1 MKSIYYMA
9 VKKFLYFAVNDNL
22 PDQLICNAEC
32 LHTGLDGMGFL
43 QMYEMIYYLY
53 REGKYDSKGLRLL
66 YKYQYFLTRR
76 EKAQNP

>member
-1 MKSIYYMA
+1 M
-9 VKKFLYFAVNDNL
+9 
-22 PDQLICNAEC
+22 
-32 LHTGLDGMGFL
+32 GLL

-76 EKAQNP
+76 EKAQNPEWGMFVEGMKRLYG